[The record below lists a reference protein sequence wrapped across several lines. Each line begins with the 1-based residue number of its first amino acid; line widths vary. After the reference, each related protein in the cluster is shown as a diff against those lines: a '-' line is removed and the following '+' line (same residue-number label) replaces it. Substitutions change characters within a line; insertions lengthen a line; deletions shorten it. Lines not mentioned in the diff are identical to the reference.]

1 MGIASATNLRCVV
14 VESTR
19 VKIIKMCQVKIGEF
33 KFGED
38 TFSLRYVLAAGQPVR
53 FVAKDVAASLKYVN
67 CKQAVIVNV
76 DNKYKCTFEQRCVN
90 ISKENRVKQGDPLYL
105 SPQTILIDKIGVIQL
120 FMRSKLHNAAELQN
134 WFYER
139 VLPQCTARQSA
150 LSLLQDAQATVVF
163 NSAPVEGHFY
173 VATTLLYVERNLF
186 KIGQTTNLTRR
197 LAALNCGRADD
208 DQMRYVLQTEPTV
221 HHTLLEKLMQQEL
234 RPYRNSG
241 EVYCT
246 DFEHIKRTLE
256 TCLRQLSQN

>member
-1 MGIASATNLRCVV
+1 MS
-14 VESTR
+14 
-19 VKIIKMCQVKIGEF
+19 QVKIGQF

-38 TFSLRYVLAAGQPVR
+38 AFTLRYVIAAEQSVK
-53 FVAKDVAASLKYVN
+53 FVAKDIARSLKYEN
-67 CKQAVIVNV
+67 CAEAVRKHV
-76 DNKYKCTFEQRCVN
+76 DDKYKSAFEQLCFDDL
-90 ISKENRVKQGDPLYL
+90 RVKQGDPLYL
-105 SPQTILIDKIGVIQL
+105 HKSTILIDKIGVIQL

-163 NSAPVEGHFY
+163 NSAPVQGHFY
-173 VATTLLYVERNLF
+173 AATTLLYAERNLF

-208 DQMRYVLQTEPTV
+208 DQMRYVLQTEPTA
-221 HHTLLEKLMQQEL
+221 HHTLLEKLMKQEL

-246 DFEHIKRTLE
+246 DFEHIKRALE
-256 TCLRQLSQN
+256 SCLRRCSQN

>member
-1 MGIASATNLRCVV
+1 MS
-14 VESTR
+14 
-19 VKIIKMCQVKIGEF
+19 QVKIGQF
-33 KFGED
+33 RFGED
-38 TFSLRYVLAAGQPVR
+38 AFTLRYVLAAEQVK
-53 FVAKDVAASLKYVN
+53 FVAKDIARSLKYGN
-67 CKQAVIVNV
+67 CNDAVSKHV
-76 DNKYKCTFEQRCVN
+76 DKKYKYTYGEQACIN

-163 NSAPVEGHFY
+163 NSAPVQGHFY
-173 VATTLLYVERNLF
+173 AATTLLYAERNLF

-221 HHTLLEKLMQQEL
+221 HHTLLEKLMKQEL

-246 DFEHIKRTLE
+246 DFEHIKRALE
-256 TCLRQLSQN
+256 SCLRRCSQN

>member
-1 MGIASATNLRCVV
+1 MS
-14 VESTR
+14 
-19 VKIIKMCQVKIGEF
+19 QVKIGQF
-33 KFGED
+33 RFGED
-38 TFSLRYVLAAGQPVR
+38 ALTLRYVLDGEQVK
-53 FVAKDVAASLKYVN
+53 FVAKDIASSLKYGN
-67 CKQAVIVNV
+67 CKDAVSKHV
-76 DNKYKCTFEQRCVN
+76 DGKHKSTFEQACIN

-163 NSAPVEGHFY
+163 NSAPVQGHFY
-173 VATTLLYVERNLF
+173 AATTLLYAERNLF

-221 HHTLLEKLMQQEL
+221 HHTLLEKLMKQEL
-234 RPYRNSG
+234 RQYRNSG

-246 DFEHIKRTLE
+246 DFEHIKRALE
-256 TCLRQLSQN
+256 SCLRRCSQN

>member
-1 MGIASATNLRCVV
+1 
-14 VESTR
+14 
-19 VKIIKMCQVKIGEF
+19 MCQVKIGEF

-38 TFSLRYVLAAGQPVR
+38 TFALRYVLERDQQVK
-53 FVAKDVAASLKYVN
+53 FVAKDVAASLKYQDT
-67 CKQAVIVNV
+67 KHAVKSHV
-76 DNKYKCTFEQRCVN
+76 DDKYKCTFERGCIN
-90 ISKENRVKQGDPLYL
+90 ISKENSVKQGDPLYL

-150 LSLLQDAQATVVF
+150 LSLLQDAQATVKF

-173 VATTLLYVERNLF
+173 AATTLLYAERNLF

-221 HHTLLEKLMQQEL
+221 HHTLLEKLMKQEL

-246 DFEHIKRTLE
+246 DFEHIKRALE
-256 TCLRQLSQN
+256 ACLRRCSQN

>member
-1 MGIASATNLRCVV
+1 MF
-14 VESTR
+14 
-19 VKIIKMCQVKIGEF
+19 QVKIGQF
-33 KFGED
+33 RFGED
-38 TFSLRYVLAAGQPVR
+38 AFTLRYVLAAEQPVK
-53 FVAKDVAASLKYVN
+53 FVAKDIASSLKYGN
-67 CKQAVIVNV
+67 CNDAVSKHV
-76 DNKYKCTFEQRCVN
+76 DKKYKYTYGEQACIN

-163 NSAPVEGHFY
+163 NSAPVQGHFY
-173 VATTLLYVERNLF
+173 AATTLLYAERNLF

-208 DQMRYVLQTEPTV
+208 DQMRYVLQTEPTA
-221 HHTLLEKLMQQEL
+221 HHTLLEKLMKQEL

-246 DFEHIKRTLE
+246 DFEHIKRALE
-256 TCLRQLSQN
+256 SCLRRCSQN

>member
-1 MGIASATNLRCVV
+1 MS
-14 VESTR
+14 R
-19 VKIIKMCQVKIGEF
+19 VKVNEF

-38 TFSLRYVLAAGQPVR
+38 TFALRYVLAAEQPVR

-76 DNKYKCTFEQRCVN
+76 DDKYKCTFEQACIN

-120 FMRSKLHNAAELQN
+120 FMRSNLHNAAELQN

-150 LSLLQDAQATVVF
+150 LSLLQDAQATVKF
-163 NSAPVEGHFY
+163 NSAPVKGYFY
-173 VATTLLYVERNLF
+173 AATTLLYAERNLF

-208 DQMRYVLQTEPTV
+208 DQMQYVLQTEPTV
-221 HHTLLEKLMQQEL
+221 HHTLLEKLMKQEL

-246 DFEHIKRTLE
+246 DFEHIKRALE
-256 TCLRQLSQN
+256 SCLRRCSQN